1 MSAAEWLAAG
11 ATGSFGTVVEPCNYT
26 SKFPNVPVVVSRY
39 FRGETL
45 IEAYWKS
52 VLWPGE
58 GLFAGEPL
66 ARPYGAQ
73 TVTFESDAIVI
84 ETNAI
89 APRETWAVESA
100 DDEDGPW
107 TLVMDVSTTEWRR
120 STVRVPRS
128 DAAFFRLVRTD

>member
-1 MSAAEWLAAG
+1 M
-11 ATGSFGTVVEPCNYT
+11 VEPCNYAT
-26 SKFPNVPVVVSRY
+26 KFPSVPIVVSHY

-45 IEAYWKS
+45 LEAYWKS

-66 ARPYGAQ
+66 ARPFGAQ
-73 TVTFESDAIVI
+73 TITFEADAILI

-89 APRETWAVESA
+89 APGETWAIESA
-100 DDEDGPW
+100 DAEDGPW
-107 TLVMDVSTTEWRR
+107 TFVMDASTEEWRR

-128 DAAFFRLVRTD
+128 DAAYLRLVRTDD